1 MFNYN
6 LLWNDKEVVVE
17 FEASG
22 MNSVIDAF
30 KLTGHSIAVSVLR
43 KRVNF
48 NVTPMELMNTL
59 TSFPSVK
66 IVSSVEPGDET
77 PSDESSDEEEGQDG
91 NMQGFRYS
99 WSLDNQTHG
108 EAVPA
113 SSDSEETDEERV
125 GD

>member
-30 KLTGHSIAVSVLR
+30 NLTGHSSAVSVLK

-91 NMQGFRYS
+91 NMQGFRY
-99 WSLDNQTHG
+99 
-108 EAVPA
+108 
-113 SSDSEETDEERV
+113 
-125 GD
+125 